1 MKCEEI
7 LCVFLIEA
15 DVFNKAIQVN
25 IPKSLRNLCTQFN
38 EYIKVLWRNGLCRK
52 KNYILLVH
60 NSDIANYT
68 TGPIETRLEVHCV
81 TAKKA

>member
-25 IPKSLRNLCTQFN
+25 IPKSLRNLCIQFN

-52 KNYILLVH
+52 KLTYFWYVTLTLLITPL
-60 NSDIANYT
+60 DL
-68 TGPIETRLEVHCV
+68 ETRLEVHCV